1 MQINLST
8 PYPISPAHTPSVTC
22 HPDLYNCV
30 ASRSYLSP
38 DLHRPTSKSKPSNQ
52 GRLLP
57 AKHNQNHLLLSVPVV
72 MFFLQHLQDA
82 AQLIFINGKDLPDL
96 GWMQMQP
103 CQSIF
108 PAEPGSAEYR
118 NASSFVSKPK
128 PPRAWRMVR
137 VTGDEGCV
145 VRFRQGCRHLRGANA
160 GLTCACVRG
169 GRNGRAAE
177 LLPPPPRVV
186 G

>member
-1 MQINLST
+1 
-8 PYPISPAHTPSVTC
+8 
-22 HPDLYNCV
+22 
-30 ASRSYLSP
+30 
-38 DLHRPTSKSKPSNQ
+38 
-52 GRLLP
+52 
-57 AKHNQNHLLLSVPVV
+57 

-128 PPRAWRMVR
+128 PPWAWRMVR
-137 VTGDEGCV
+137 VPATREGLCGSFSARLPPLARCQRRPHMRMCARRQEWPSSRAPPSSSSGSRV
-145 VRFRQGCRHLRGANA
+145 VHEPGRADRMVYCSSARGALRSLQMQNVTA
-160 GLTCACVRG
+160 IRI
-169 GRNGRAAE
+169 
-177 LLPPPPRVV
+177 
-186 G
+186 